1 MQLPRIVTCAFI
13 PGLVQSRPLPLLN
26 MVPWLGLFLGTLLPA
41 APAADPAARSDASG
55 EAFPAEALVPLADE
69 RAEHLLPPLRQR
81 SKKELWLADKAH
93 RPDIHVTDEQLRPPR
108 TCHAGKKPPSRQPCA
123 QAAEMLAGP
132 RPPLGARVQP
142 LATLHNQWTRE
153 LMTFIPGQPYLHRFR
168 MFLRDHFTNQETKV
182 DPELADVLVSA
193 ALHFHA
199 QRIDVVSGYRSP
211 KYNLILRKKGH
222 QVARESQ
229 HTQGNAVD
237 FRIRGVPTEK
247 LLGFVRSLRLGG
259 VGFYP
264 HAHFVHTDTG
274 PIRYWQGS

>member
-1 MQLPRIVTCAFI
+1 
-13 PGLVQSRPLPLLN
+13 
-26 MVPWLGLFLGTLLPA
+26 MVPWLGLFLGTLLPV
-41 APAADPAARSDASG
+41 APAADSATSPDHV
-55 EAFPAEALVPLADE
+55 AEALAAQSLVPLIDE
-69 RAEHLLPPLRQR
+69 RAEHLLPPLRER
-81 SKKELWLADKAH
+81 SKKELRLIEKAH
-93 RPDIHVTDEQLRPPR
+93 RPDVHVTDEQLRPPR
-108 TCHAGKKPPSRQPCA
+108 TCRADKKPPPRQPCA

-132 RPPLGARVQP
+132 RPPVGARVQP
-142 LATLHNQWTRE
+142 LTTLHNQWTHE
-153 LMTFIPGQPYLHRFR
+153 LMTFIPGQPYLERFR
-168 MFLRDHFTNQETKV
+168 TFLRDHFTNQATNM
-182 DPELADVLVSA
+182 DPELAELLVSA

-199 QRIDVVSGYRSP
+199 RRIDVVSGYRSP

-264 HAHFVHTDTG
+264 HTHFVHSDTG
-274 PIRYWQGS
+274 PIRYWKGS

>member
-1 MQLPRIVTCAFI
+1 
-13 PGLVQSRPLPLLN
+13 
-26 MVPWLGLFLGTLLPA
+26 
-41 APAADPAARSDASG
+41 
-55 EAFPAEALVPLADE
+55 
-69 RAEHLLPPLRQR
+69 
-81 SKKELWLADKAH
+81 
-93 RPDIHVTDEQLRPPR
+93 
-108 TCHAGKKPPSRQPCA
+108 
-123 QAAEMLAGP
+123 MLAGP
-132 RPPLGARVQP
+132 MPPVGARVQP

-153 LMTFIPGQPYLHRFR
+153 LMTFIPGQPYLDRFR
-168 MFLRDHFTNQETKV
+168 TFLRDHFTNQATSV

-199 QRIDVVSGYRSP
+199 QRVDVVSGYRSP

-229 HTQGNAVD
+229 HTQGHAVD

-264 HAHFVHTDTG
+264 HARFVHSDTG

>member
-1 MQLPRIVTCAFI
+1 
-13 PGLVQSRPLPLLN
+13 

-41 APAADPAARSDASG
+41 APATDSAVSPDSVA
-55 EAFPAEALVPLADE
+55 EIFPAQALVPLIDE
-69 RAEHLLPPLRQR
+69 RAEHLVPSLRER

-93 RPDIHVTDEQLRPPR
+93 RPDMHVTDEQLRPPR
-108 TCHAGKKPPSRQPCA
+108 TCRAGKKPPPRQPCA
-123 QAAEMLAGP
+123 QAVEMLAGP
-132 RPPLGARVQP
+132 QPSVGERVQP

-153 LMTFIPGQPYLHRFR
+153 LMTFIPGQPYLDRFR
-168 MFLRDHFTNQETKV
+168 TFLRDHFTNQATRM
-182 DPELADVLVSA
+182 DPELAQVLVSA
-193 ALHFHA
+193 ARHFHA

-247 LLGFVRSLRLGG
+247 LLGFVRSLHLGG

-264 HAHFVHTDTG
+264 HAHFVHSDTG
-274 PIRYWQGS
+274 PVRYWQGS